1 MSITIIATTA
11 KNKKQFVLTHDR
23 VRYDLLLKL
32 NHPLFYISTW
42 NRIIIAVQ
50 PELLKMNSKLFFIE
64 CLYLNTIEQLF
75 HFVKGLAFRPQ
86 FLQFLSSLRLLKL
99 MGIQIKTSSL
109 NFNML
114 LMHNFT

>member
-1 MSITIIATTA
+1 MWKRI
-11 KNKKQFVLTHDR
+11 NWE
-23 VRYDLLLKL
+23 Y
-32 NHPLFYISTW
+32 FY
-42 NRIIIAVQ
+42 
-50 PELLKMNSKLFFIE
+50 LE

-75 HFVKGLAFRPQ
+75 QFVKDFAFRLQ